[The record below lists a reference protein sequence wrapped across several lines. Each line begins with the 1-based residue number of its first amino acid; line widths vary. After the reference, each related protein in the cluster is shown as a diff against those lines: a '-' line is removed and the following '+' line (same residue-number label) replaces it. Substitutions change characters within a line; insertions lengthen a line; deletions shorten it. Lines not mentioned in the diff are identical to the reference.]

1 MGTVPAGW
9 GSASL
14 APDSFALARAPP
26 SSASDVVFN
35 PAPALLSLRTQGT
48 RTTAVVASP
57 GTIASAATSVA
68 ALHLRPPQSITESV
82 ARIECRV
89 RFHGDRRACGGR
101 SAFARD
107 TSDRL
112 RHGVIDMS
120 HIASLA

>member
-1 MGTVPAGW
+1 MCARLQIEENRLTTLSIRAH
-9 GSASL
+9 ASGRI
-14 APDSFALARAPP
+14 S
-26 SSASDVVFN
+26 
-35 PAPALLSLRTQGT
+35 
-48 RTTAVVASP
+48 
-57 GTIASAATSVA
+57 TSVA